1 MSAVADAVVECD
13 CGSSTFHAVYKVP
26 VYAVVEAG
34 TLTRVVVADESIEGP
49 LVVECAVCSENESRQ
64 TEVAQEVAEKATWPG
79 WEFGW

>member
-1 MSAVADAVVECD
+1 MSARGDTAVTCD
-13 CGSSTFHAVYKVP
+13 CGSSTFHAVYEVP

-34 TLTRVVVADESIEGP
+34 TVTRVVVADDSIAGP